1 MPMQQRIMH
10 PYSRG
15 GVQQMDDDD
24 HMAQSEEVDYQ
35 TRKIAREVA
44 SLLEPRSKHQPLF
57 PQVVR
62 QPEQQR
68 PVRQLPDPV
77 EYSRRTA
84 APPQYKR

>member
-1 MPMQQRIMH
+1 
-10 PYSRG
+10 
-15 GVQQMDDDD
+15 MDDDD

-44 SLLEPRSKHQPLF
+44 SLLEPHLRSPTATTHQPLF